1 MLNIKA
7 IIQKCNFTTKLQAPK
22 KIAYSNDY
30 SMLSKKLVFE
40 SFFENGNS
48 MRGRFPNQ

>member
-7 IIQKCNFTTKLQAPK
+7 ILQKCNFTTKFQVLE

-30 SMLSKKLVFE
+30 SMLSKKTDF
-40 SFFENGNS
+40 
-48 MRGRFPNQ
+48 